1 MTNAGGE
8 LRESTSLLDRPV
20 ALAARFHED
29 GYLFFRRLFDPASV
43 REVRADIACALQPL
57 GWLAPGTDPDEAVP
71 GDLIRREADANW
83 WDGYAAIQRQESF
96 HRLAHHPAALHPV
109 RALAGDD
116 VLVHPRKIARVTY
129 PGSGFPTPPHQDFP
143 LIQGGADVFT
153 LWLPFGD
160 CSAEMGGLRVLEGS
174 HREGLR
180 PTVLGVHGVGGVGV
194 DVAEDDPRWR
204 TAEYEC
210 GDAVLF
216 LSFTVHWAPANESDR
231 VRLSGD
237 YRYQSVRE
245 PVVAGS
251 LGPHGYPA
259 IPGWDDLAAGWSS
272 PEWISVPPSP
282 RLVEIRAVDDSLSA
296 PASRFVPA

>member
-1 MTNAGGE
+1 
-8 LRESTSLLDRPV
+8 
-20 ALAARFHED
+20 
-29 GYLFFRRLFDPASV
+29 
-43 REVRADIACALQPL
+43 
-57 GWLAPGTDPDEAVP
+57 
-71 GDLIRREADANW
+71 
-83 WDGYAAIQRQESF
+83 
-96 HRLAHHPAALHPV
+96 
-109 RALAGDD
+109 
-116 VLVHPRKIARVTY
+116 
-129 PGSGFPTPPHQDFP
+129 
-143 LIQGGADVFT
+143 
-153 LWLPFGD
+153 
-160 CSAEMGGLRVLEGS
+160 
-174 HREGLR
+174 
-180 PTVLGVHGVGGVGV
+180 VGGVGV

-216 LSFTVHWAPANESDR
+216 LSFTVHWAPANESER

-272 PEWISVPPSP
+272 QEWISVPPSP